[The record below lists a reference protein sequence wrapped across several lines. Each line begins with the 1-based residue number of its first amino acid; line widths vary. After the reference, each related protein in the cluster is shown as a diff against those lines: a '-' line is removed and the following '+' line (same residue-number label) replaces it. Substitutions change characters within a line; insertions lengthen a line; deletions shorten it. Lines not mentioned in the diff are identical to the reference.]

1 MTHTYLDTCCLIRR
15 AELSGP
21 APTVRTQHAG
31 PPVVAL
37 LRQATASIATSQIG
51 LAEFHDVVTTMW
63 RNVNPP
69 DDVYNETWCDN
80 AIAETLR
87 DVEARRLGI
96 LPLPPKVFE
105 KAMTLVTMSTRQ
117 HGRKFRVWD
126 AIHLITAVAWSVDQQ
141 TKVELWTTDGDFDG
155 FVGVY
160 PYFANHVKIVHL
172 DKI

>member
-1 MTHTYLDTCCLIRR
+1 MTHTYLDTCCFVRR

-21 APTVRTQHAG
+21 LPTARTQHAA

-37 LRQATASIATSQIG
+37 LEQAAAPIATSQVG
-51 LAEFHDVVTTMW
+51 LAEFHDVVTAMW
-63 RNVNPP
+63 RNTNPP
-69 DDVYNETWCDN
+69 DDVYTEIWCDH
-80 AIAETLR
+80 AMAETLA
-87 DVEARRLGI
+87 DVETGRLSI

-105 KAMTLVTMSTRQ
+105 KAMTLVTMSTRE

-126 AIHLITAVAWSVDQQ
+126 AIHLITAVAWSVDLQ

-155 FVGVY
+155 FVSVY
-160 PYFANHVKIVHL
+160 PSYANHVQIVHL